1 MSSSYLTR
9 RDLDSLRPD
18 LQKIVD
24 RVVGK
29 ADSSVLEEIEQCLY
43 KNGYVVVHHR
53 VGLKDLT

>member
-29 ADSSVLEEIEQCLY
+29 ADSSVLEEIEHCLY

-53 VGLKDLT
+53 VRLKDFT